1 MTCIPRIPTWSPS
14 ALALPWPGAEGD
26 GMTKTLAFVLYPG
39 ITPLDL
45 VGPLQVLSALAQIDP
60 SFEVVVVG
68 QDHTSVDTDTPLK
81 LTPSH
86 TFDQVAE
93 PFALIVPG
101 GTQPTFA
108 ALVNEPLLSWLRRA
122 ARTAEVIG
130 SVCTGSLILG
140 AAGLLDGRQATTHW
154 GFRDLLAKFGAT
166 PVAERWV
173 EAGPVLTAAG
183 VSAGIDMALHL
194 VERLA
199 GEQTARTVQLLI
211 EYDPQPPLG
220 GIDWMSSDL
229 DFFKPHAR
237 AMLESALA
245 DHPALLARLTT

>member
-1 MTCIPRIPTWSPS
+1 
-14 ALALPWPGAEGD
+14 
-26 GMTKTLAFVLYPG
+26 MTKTLAFVLYPG

-68 QDHTSVDTDTPLK
+68 QDLVPLDTDTPLK

-86 TFDQVAE
+86 TFDQITE
-93 PFALIVPG
+93 PLALIVPG
-101 GTQPTFA
+101 GTEPTLA
-108 ALVNEPLLSWLRRA
+108 ALANEPLLSWIRQA
-122 ARTAEVIG
+122 APTAQVVA

-140 AAGLLDGRQATTHW
+140 AADLLDGRQATTHW
-154 GFRDLLAKFGAT
+154 GFRDLLPKFSAT
-166 PVAERWV
+166 PAAERWV
-173 EAGPVLTAAG
+173 EDGPVLTAAG

-220 GIDWMSSDL
+220 GIDWRSADL
-229 DFFKPHAR
+229 DFFRPHAQ
-237 AMLESALA
+237 AMMESALA
-245 DHPALLARLTT
+245 DHPEILARLTT

>member
-1 MTCIPRIPTWSPS
+1 
-14 ALALPWPGAEGD
+14 
-26 GMTKTLAFVLYPG
+26 MTKTLAFVLYPG

-68 QDHTSVDTDTPLK
+68 KGLTPLSTDTPLK

-86 TFDQVAE
+86 TFGQVAE
-93 PFALIVPG
+93 SFALIVPG
-101 GTQPTFA
+101 GTEPTLA
-108 ALVNEPLLSWLRRA
+108 ALADEPLLEWIRQV
-122 ARTAEVIG
+122 ARTAEVVG

-140 AAGLLDGRQATTHW
+140 AAGLLYGRRATTHW

-173 EAGPVLTAAG
+173 QDGPVLTAAG

-199 GEQTARTVQLLI
+199 GEQTARMVQLLI

-220 GIDWMSSDL
+220 GIDWRSADL

-237 AMLESALA
+237 TMVESALA
-245 DHPALLARLTT
+245 GHPALLARMTT

>member
-1 MTCIPRIPTWSPS
+1 
-14 ALALPWPGAEGD
+14 
-26 GMTKTLAFVLYPG
+26 MTKTLAFVLYPG

-45 VGPLQVLSALAQIDP
+45 VGPLQVLSALAQIDS
-60 SFEVVVVG
+60 SFEVIVVG
-68 QDHTSVDTDTPLK
+68 QDLAPMDTDTPLK

-86 TFDQVAE
+86 TFDQVTE

-101 GTQPTFA
+101 GTEPTLA
-108 ALVNEPLLSWLRRA
+108 ALANEPLLSWIRKA
-122 ARTAEVIG
+122 ARTAEVVG

-173 EAGPVLTAAG
+173 EDGPVLTAAG
-183 VSAGIDMALHL
+183 VSAGIDVALHL

-199 GEQTARTVQLLI
+199 GERTARTVQLLI

-220 GIDWMSSDL
+220 GIDWRSADL

-237 AMLESALA
+237 GMVESALA
-245 DHPALLARLTT
+245 GHPALLVRLTT

>member
-1 MTCIPRIPTWSPS
+1 
-14 ALALPWPGAEGD
+14 
-26 GMTKTLAFVLYPG
+26 MTKTLAFVLYPG

-45 VGPLQVLSALAQIDP
+45 VGPLQVLSALAQIDT

-68 QDHTSVDTDTPLK
+68 QDLTPQDTDTPLK

-86 TFDQVAE
+86 TFRQVTV

-101 GTQPTFA
+101 GTEPTFA
-108 ALVNEPLLSWLRRA
+108 AMADEPLLSWIRKA
-122 ARTAEVIG
+122 AQTAEVVG

-154 GFRDLLAKFGAT
+154 GFRDLLARFGAT

-173 EAGPVLTAAG
+173 QDGPVLTAAG

-199 GEQTARTVQLLI
+199 GEQTARTVQLFI

-220 GIDWMSSDL
+220 GIDWQSADL

-245 DHPALLARLTT
+245 DHPALLTRLTA

>member
-1 MTCIPRIPTWSPS
+1 
-14 ALALPWPGAEGD
+14 
-26 GMTKTLAFVLYPG
+26 MTKTLAFVLYPG
-39 ITPLDL
+39 ISPLDL
-45 VGPLQVLSALAQIDP
+45 VGPLQVMSALARIDL

-68 QDHTSVDTDTPLK
+68 QDLAPQDTDTPLK
-81 LTPSH
+81 LASSH
-86 TFDQVAE
+86 TLDQVTE

-101 GTQPTFA
+101 GTEPTLA
-108 ALVNEPLLSWLRRA
+108 ALTNEPLLSWLRKA
-122 ARTAEVIG
+122 AQTAEVIG

-154 GFRDLLAKFGAT
+154 GFRDLLTKSGAI

-199 GEQTARTVQLLI
+199 GEQSARTVQLLI

-220 GIDWMSSDL
+220 GIDWKSSDL

-245 DHPALLARLTT
+245 DHPDLLARLTT

>member
-1 MTCIPRIPTWSPS
+1 
-14 ALALPWPGAEGD
+14 
-26 GMTKTLAFVLYPG
+26 MTKTLAFVLYPG

-60 SFEVVVVG
+60 TFEVAVVG
-68 QDHTSVDTDTPLK
+68 QNLVPLGTDTPLK
-81 LTPSH
+81 LVPSH
-86 TFDQVAE
+86 TFDQVTE

-101 GTQPTFA
+101 GTEPTLA
-108 ALVNEPLLSWLRRA
+108 ALANEPLLSWIRKA
-122 ARTAEVIG
+122 AQTADVVG

-166 PVAERWV
+166 PTAERWV
-173 EAGPVLTAAG
+173 ESGPLLTAAG

-199 GEQTARTVQLLI
+199 GEQTARTVQLFI

-220 GIDWMSSDL
+220 GIDWSSADL
-229 DFFKPHAR
+229 DSFKLHAR
-237 AMLESALA
+237 AMLASALA

>member
-1 MTCIPRIPTWSPS
+1 
-14 ALALPWPGAEGD
+14 
-26 GMTKTLAFVLYPG
+26 MTKTLAFVLYPG

-68 QDHTSVDTDTPLK
+68 QDIAPLHTDTPLT

-86 TFDQVAE
+86 TFDQVTE

-101 GTQPTFA
+101 GTEPTLT
-108 ALVNEPLLSWLRRA
+108 ALANEPLLDWIRQA
-122 ARTAEVIG
+122 ARTAEVVG

-173 EAGPVLTAAG
+173 EAGPVITAAG

-220 GIDWMSSDL
+220 GIDWHSADL
-229 DFFKPHAR
+229 DFFRPHAQ
-237 AMLESALA
+237 AIVESALA
-245 DHPALLARLTT
+245 DHPALLTRLTT